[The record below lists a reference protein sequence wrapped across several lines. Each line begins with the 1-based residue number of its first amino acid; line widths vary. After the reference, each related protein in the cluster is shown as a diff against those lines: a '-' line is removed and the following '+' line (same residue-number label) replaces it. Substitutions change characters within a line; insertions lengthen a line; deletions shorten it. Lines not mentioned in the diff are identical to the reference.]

1 MKTFSKTYKNG
12 LRLVLEQKDT
22 DVVSSNILFF
32 VGSEN
37 ESKEEEGFSHFIEHM
52 IFKSSENYST
62 EEINDKFTFYGADYN
77 AYTSKTATRFIF
89 KCLKEN
95 FEPCFEIYSDLLIRP
110 KFDEEE
116 MNKERNVVVEE
127 MKKCEDDPVQV
138 MYQRVMDNYFA
149 GLSCAHDELG
159 NEETIMSVSRETL
172 LAYKNKFYQANNC
185 IISVVGNIE
194 FDELDRIVEKYF
206 SSCFDY
212 ESKHYNLNKE
222 KIQENIIKKYDTI
235 NRDDNQANVCIHIK
249 SSSCFDED
257 NIAGNLYVSILG
269 SSQNSRLF
277 KRIREDLGLVYTI
290 YAFAD
295 AGARKGEILIIF
307 GTRPKNIKQAMT
319 EVKKVIKD
327 LAENGVSE
335 DELQRAKNW
344 KKSCHAFAWESS
356 SDIAEANGTSEHL
369 YEKILSRAER
379 LERVEKVTK
388 KEVDEFAKKIANETV
403 FNVVAVG
410 KNLNLADLEVF

>member
-37 ESKEEEGFSHFIEHM
+37 ENKEEEGFSHFIEHM

-138 MYQRVMDNYFA
+138 MYQRVMDNYFS

-235 NRDDNQANVCIHIK
+235 
-249 SSSCFDED
+249 
-257 NIAGNLYVSILG
+257 
-269 SSQNSRLF
+269 
-277 KRIREDLGLVYTI
+277 
-290 YAFAD
+290 
-295 AGARKGEILIIF
+295 
-307 GTRPKNIKQAMT
+307 
-319 EVKKVIKD
+319 
-327 LAENGVSE
+327 
-335 DELQRAKNW
+335 
-344 KKSCHAFAWESS
+344 
-356 SDIAEANGTSEHL
+356 
-369 YEKILSRAER
+369 
-379 LERVEKVTK
+379 
-388 KEVDEFAKKIANETV
+388 
-403 FNVVAVG
+403 
-410 KNLNLADLEVF
+410 